1 MSNSYRELRERQQ
14 QEMNAMPLGFAFSNK
29 QFEEMMQKWGL
40 DPEKDVDKLVRIPA
54 GGFIQK
60 KDAQTL
66 TELVERHDRELQAAI
81 EMDLTGEEFIY
92 EMFYYEMANHEYGYT
107 GDPEDTL
114 NSLGLTFED
123 VANDPRLLAGFK
135 KAEAEI
141 MSHDCF

>member
-40 DPEKDVDKLVRIPA
+40 DPEKDSDKLVRIPA

-60 KDAQTL
+60 KDAQAL
-66 TELVERHDRELQAAI
+66 TDLVQRHDRELQTAI

-92 EMFYYEMANHEYGYT
+92 DMFLYELDNHEYGYT
-107 GDPEDTL
+107 GDPEDAFTA
-114 NSLGLTFED
+114 LGITYED
-123 VANDPRLLAGFK
+123 VMTDTRLCAGFK
-135 KAEAEI
+135 KAHSEI
-141 MSHDCF
+141 MSRDSY